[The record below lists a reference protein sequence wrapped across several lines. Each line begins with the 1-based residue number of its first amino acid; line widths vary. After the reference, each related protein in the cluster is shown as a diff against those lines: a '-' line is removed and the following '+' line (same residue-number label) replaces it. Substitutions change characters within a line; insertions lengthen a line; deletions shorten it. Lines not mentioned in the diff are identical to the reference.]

1 MTLTFAANSLEGF
14 VDFGEFGGVFHKGLP
29 NGLITFWT
37 AKDTCYQW
45 MPGETVCYSERL
57 TKKQWGTYKMGEFQG
72 VMECADGQKGGQDL
86 ICPDLDSV
94 AVKKL
99 ALNADIAVKEKERA
113 KAEEAMKDAEDDLAK
128 AQAVTDSAAA
138 VPADSTVAAP
148 VPTNVPCMLKR
159 AHPFYGDPL
168 PNSPYLHYLPCKS
181 YHTKNACASL

>member
-1 MTLTFAANSLEGF
+1 
-14 VDFGEFGGVFHKGLP
+14 
-29 NGLITFWT
+29 
-37 AKDTCYQW
+37 
-45 MPGETVCYSERL
+45 
-57 TKKQWGTYKMGEFQG
+57 
-72 VMECADGQKGGQDL
+72 MECADGQKGGKDL

-148 VPTNVPCMLKR
+148 VPKKTDDEIAEAIERGKKALAAKLEAQKALEAAEKALAEAKKAEREALKAEQAALRAERQAMKAEKRRLAQEKKAKAREQKR
-159 AHPFYGDPL
+159 AA
-168 PNSPYLHYLPCKS
+168 K
-181 YHTKNACASL
+181 KAAKKKK